1 MNATWTERVEDYV
14 HQLQQTA
21 ETIDLIL
28 DETRLATTEVNSP
41 EVEASTQELLGAV
54 GQLEKLVE
62 TRETL
67 LRAGDAPAAGLT
79 LSEKLFSTRRIDD
92 ARLAKQ
98 CREVAKQVET
108 THQRAVSLFVCQY
121 HLSQLGSELLQLLSG
136 SAAPDTYGQE
146 RRPSS
151 GGNLFNDAA

>member
-1 MNATWTERVEDYV
+1 MTATWTERVEDYV

-28 DETRLATTEVNSP
+28 DETRLSTTQVKSP
-41 EVEASTQELLGAV
+41 EIEASTQELLTAIGH
-54 GQLEKLVE
+54 LEKLVD
-62 TRETL
+62 TREAL
-67 LRAGDAPAAGLT
+67 LRADDAPAEGVTLT
-79 LSEKLFSTRRIDD
+79 EKLFSTRRIDD
-92 ARLAKQ
+92 GRLAKQ
-98 CREVAKQVET
+98 CQEVARQVEM

-151 GGNLFNDAA
+151 GGGLFNDAA